1 MANAHDYNPDDW
13 LTQEQV
19 ATQLNVPIGNIWEKV
34 RVLGPAGAIRT
45 RQNPFDRRQ
54 TLVHKDDLAIIKRA
68 IFG

>member
-1 MANAHDYNPDDW
+1 MMTAEAYNPSEW

-19 ATQLNVPIGNIWEKV
+19 AAQLGVPIKIVWEKV
-34 RVLGPAGAIRT
+34 RTLGPAGAIRT

-54 TLVHKDDLAIIKRA
+54 TLVHKDDTAVIQRA